1 MAQTELQNPGL
12 TDCQQVMT
20 PGRGAGTSHGWH
32 NSTLRAH
39 KKEFRSQVSES
50 WIQRLKVFIFSLHSY
65 IWKHLLPSSRAQ
77 KCRRSSTEKN
87 RKSRMLPMDPNLCDA
102 STCRVHFGDS
112 EAGWCQARI
121 RYKMNG
127 EEINSNPSFV
137 HISDQT
143 INYGATQDEE
153 RFLFDSLIPPQK
165 KKTAAGRDCAKFNSI
180 STFRLMTKQGN
191 SVICIL

>member
-1 MAQTELQNPGL
+1 
-12 TDCQQVMT
+12 
-20 PGRGAGTSHGWH
+20 
-32 NSTLRAH
+32 
-39 KKEFRSQVSES
+39 
-50 WIQRLKVFIFSLHSY
+50 
-65 IWKHLLPSSRAQ
+65 
-77 KCRRSSTEKN
+77 
-87 RKSRMLPMDPNLCDA
+87 MLPMDPNLCDA